1 MTFEEYLIEKN
12 IPFKKEGDDIW
23 VEDSNLVGYLQDIT
37 EKFPFIAFEFIG
49 EEIDAEFDPDLE
61 TILKEEFS
69 EEDWDDY
76 WEDDI
81 EEELEDW
88 EGNMDL
94 ENEEDKEDKE

>member
-23 VEDSNLVGYLQDIT
+23 VEDSDLTGHFPEIT
-37 EKFPFIAFEFIG
+37 EKFPFVAFEFIG
-49 EEIDAEFDPDLE
+49 EDLDIEFSPELE
-61 TILKEEFS
+61 FTFKEEFS

-81 EEELEDW
+81 EDDLEDW
-88 EGNMDL
+88 EDNI
-94 ENEEDKEDKE
+94 NKEDEE